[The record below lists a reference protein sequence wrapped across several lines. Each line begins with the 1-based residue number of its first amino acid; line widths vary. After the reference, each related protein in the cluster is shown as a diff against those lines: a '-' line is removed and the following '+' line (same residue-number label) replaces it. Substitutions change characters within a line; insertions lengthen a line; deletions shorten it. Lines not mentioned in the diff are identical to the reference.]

1 MWTILNTFKENI
13 GTGASFY
20 LLLIFFNAI
29 YFLTIFGIVY
39 VDASYLNTFNI
50 AVHTILCLFL
60 IYRFNPMR
68 KSIEITKYDQTII
81 FSISIFLLVNMG
93 IIETLKSLY
102 VDGTILFTND
112 TKSSL

>member
-1 MWTILNTFKENI
+1 MWTMLNIFKEKI

-20 LLLIFFNAI
+20 LLLVFFNAV

-39 VDASYLNTFNI
+39 VDSSYLNSFNI
-50 AVHTILCLFL
+50 TVHSILCLFL

-68 KSIEITKYDQTII
+68 KGIEITKYDQTII

-102 VDGTILFTND
+102 VDGTSLLVND